1 MRLFIFSLFFFSFL
15 VSCENNE
22 KKSTK
27 GLQTTSEEKIKKTDK
42 EKLNDSIPYRFYDE
56 IVLEYDNNESLLEGN
71 SLTYAE
77 GDIEKDVTIF
87 LDPSSKQKL
96 KMAYTIKNTSSLY
109 KEIFTFYFL
118 NEKTICSKK
127 RSSSIDDI
135 ATYLTE
141 TISYYDST
149 GVFLSRKKSGIIDN
163 FNRSNHKTCEKQFH
177 SHKEAEDIL
186 VQTGK
191 YETRFKS
198 ILKHEKDYYL
208 IVGENKKNGVH
219 AVLNVINPNADFL
232 NLDKKKNIGKKLT
245 LQFDKTKNEDDWF
258 QKLNSFE
265 FEKN

>member
-1 MRLFIFSLFFFSFL
+1 MRQLLLSLFFFSL
-15 VSCENNE
+15 LISCEN
-22 KKSTK
+22 K
-27 GLQTTSEEKIKKTDK
+27 KKTNDK
-42 EKLNDSIPYRFYDE
+42 HIIINNKKENKKNDSVPHRVYDE

-77 GDIEKDVTIF
+77 RDIEKDVTIF
-87 LDPSSKQKL
+87 LDQSSNKKV
-96 KMAYTIKNTSSLY
+96 KMVYTIKNTSSLY

-118 NEKTICSKK
+118 NEKKICSKK
-127 RSSSIDDI
+127 LTSSTDSI

-163 FNRSNHKTCEKQFH
+163 FNRSNLKTCKKQSH
-177 SHKEAEDIL
+177 SLKEAEDIL

-198 ILKHEKDYYL
+198 ILKNEKDYYL

-265 FEKN
+265 FEKK